1 MVSMM
6 NTTTLLAVCLASF
19 ALVGVAYAAPGRA
32 TSVQDASGPSQPA
45 SASRD
50 AIPAPEAILVASEV
64 VVVGQAPAR
73 AKAGKAKRPTT
84 ECHVETLEQGSGDVR
99 VCVTRVR

>member
-1 MVSMM
+1 MM
-6 NTTTLLAVCLASF
+6 NTTTLLAACVASF
-19 ALVGVAYAAPGRA
+19 AFLGAAVAAPGRA
-32 TSVQDASGPSQPA
+32 TSPQVASAPTQPA
-45 SASRD
+45 SASRTD
-50 AIPAPEAILVASEV
+50 IPAPEAILVASEV

-84 ECHVETLEQGSGDVR
+84 ECHVETLEQGTGDVR